1 MLSDGIATS
10 NLSAEE
16 RLHIIADFPYDWEY
30 WQLPDGSFEYI
41 SSSCERL
48 TGYKPEAFM
57 KNPGL
62 YFKIIHPD
70 DLESFKQH
78 RSAIEGDE
86 LLPLEFR
93 IIAADGAVKWIE
105 HTCCKLFDDNH
116 RFLGWRAS
124 NRDITARKNAEQ
136 SFNRTYI
143 KKKVIIELAR
153 IGTWE
158 YDVQSRNIVPDEQFK
173 NIYGLSPLLKSIE
186 FQKIL
191 LRIHPEDRQ
200 RVKRLFEESLRV
212 PDSIYEDVHRI
223 IWPDGSIRWISS
235 KSKVFHENTVDGSL
249 VKMLGTIV
257 DVTDF
262 KNAQEQAES
271 GRRNL
276 QAMMDIL
283 PVGVFIADASGR
295 LININPTAAAIWG
308 SPTRFSESIEQYEN
322 DYKGWWPN
330 GERIQSDQ
338 WALARAV
345 TQGRTT
351 LAEEIEIE
359 AADGTHRNIL
369 NYGLPIKDQHGTIT
383 GGIAINVDITNRKQV
398 EEALR
403 RAQAVAHVG
412 NWLMNVRKNELTWS
426 EETYRIFD
434 IPEGTPLTYE
444 SFLDLVYPDDRDKI
458 NKAWQTA
465 MLSKSDYNVQHR
477 IIARDRIKWVHEVSQ
492 LEYDQEGT
500 LIGAFGTAQDITE
513 LKETEQA
520 LQRSRAD
527 FLRAQKLAQVGN
539 WKWQNNKWEWSE
551 QTYRIFDIPVGT
563 PVSHE
568 TFISHV
574 HPEDREKIDAAW
586 NMAVARR
593 TMHDVEHRADVSGRV
608 KWIRERAEM
617 EFDDQGNVVYIFG
630 TTQDITELKEAEQQL
645 VQRTAEAEESQRLLD
660 AIMEHVP
667 VGITVVTLPDTTIR
681 LMSRFG
687 AERINGG
694 KREHFEKT
702 KDWVNWR
709 LTRPDGEP
717 VSMDQMPLYKAVYE
731 NQGVQSQEYLIDT
744 EKDQRLH
751 LLISAG
757 PILDSEHKTIGG
769 IAIWQD
775 ITELK
780 AAEKRLQQR
789 TAEAEEWAHLL
800 DLIMEHIPVGIMLA
814 DAPDVRIRLISRFGA
829 FLLNKGKRSDFEGF
843 LLGDQ
848 KQIWNLL
855 SPGMVPVGTD
865 LLPLRQAILKGQTSE
880 NQEYVLVRKGENIH
894 LFISAGPIRNKQ
906 DEIIGGI
913 LVWQDITEL
922 KRVEQSLQHS
932 RQNLLHLKEQL
943 ENKNKELESVLA
955 IVSHD
960 LRSPLVSIS
969 GFSQEIRLSCRNA
982 ENIVRQMQWPGDQA
996 LPLLKTLTQEIP
1008 ESIEFIQTSSNR
1020 MDTLVRSLVKVAR
1033 AGIAE
1038 IRPERLNMNEL
1049 VAEASASI
1057 GFEIKEAQT
1066 DLRIEDLPECFA
1078 DRAQASQIFSNLL
1091 DNAIK
1096 YLDPNRPGRIR
1107 VSGSVEQ
1114 TQSVY
1119 CVEDNGI
1126 GISPEYQDKIFE
1138 LFLRIDRNRTAG
1150 EGIGLAMVKRL
1161 VARNNGSIWVES
1173 VSGEGSKFYV
1183 SLPRSEPI

>member
-1 MLSDGIATS
+1 MTVKLENVDQLKTS
-10 NLSAEE
+10 NSRLRAQNK
-16 RLHIIADFPYDWEY
+16 RLHHKLEEMQ
-30 WQLPDGSFEYI
+30 QL
-41 SSSCERL
+41 L
-48 TGYKPEAFM
+48 
-57 KNPGL
+57 N
-62 YFKIIHPD
+62 
-70 DLESFKQH
+70 
-78 RSAIEGDE
+78 AIEEGAVDAFVVERDKEPQVFTLQGAERPFRTVVETMNEGAATIAQNGLILYCNQRFAEIVRRPLTDILGTNMLDFVRGEQARIFEQMTRDLRTHNARGE
-86 LLPLEFR
+86 LALT
-93 IIAADGAVKWIE
+93 AADGREVAVY
-105 HTCCKLFDDNH
+105 
-116 RFLGWRAS
+116 A
-124 NRDITARKNAEQ
+124 A
-136 SFNRTYI
+136 
-143 KKKVIIELAR
+143 
-153 IGTWE
+153 
-158 YDVQSRNIVPDEQFK
+158 
-173 NIYGLSPLLKSIE
+173 LSPLEDSEAPSMCLVITDISDLKRKNKELLEEALTAGRVIAFEWDPSTDKVTRSENASEMYGFDSSIGIGRQY
-186 FQKIL
+186 FAL
-191 LRIHPEDRQ
+191 IHPEDH
-200 RVKRLFEESLRV
+200 
-212 PDSIYEDVHRI
+212 D
-223 IWPDGSIRWISS
+223 
-235 KSKVFHENTVDGSL
+235 
-249 VKMLGTIV
+249 
-257 DVTDF
+257 
-262 KNAQEQAES
+262 
-271 GRRNL
+271 
-276 QAMMDIL
+276 
-283 PVGVFIADASGR
+283 R
-295 LININPTAAAIWG
+295 LINILNSLTPQN
-308 SPTRFSESIEQYEN
+308 SQYRHQYRLILPDGRLKWVE
-322 DYKGWWPN
+322 DIAQGDFDN
-330 GERIQSDQ
+330 GR
-338 WALARAV
+338 LVRV
-345 TQGRTT
+345 HG
-351 LAEEIEIE
+351 L
-359 AADGTHRNIL
+359 NI
-369 NYGLPIKDQHGTIT
+369 
-383 GGIAINVDITNRKQV
+383 DITERKYT
-398 EEALR
+398 EEDLR
-403 RAQAVAHVG
+403 RAQSVAHVG
-412 NWLMNVRKNELTWS
+412 SWLMNVKTNELKWS
-426 EETYRIFD
+426 EETHRIFEV
-434 IPEGTPLTYE
+434 PPGTALSYQ
-444 SFLDLVYPDDRDKI
+444 SFIEVVHPDDR
-458 NKAWQTA
+458 NAVNRAWQTA
-465 MLSKSDYNVQHR
+465 MLSRSDYNVQHR
-477 IIARDRIKWVHEVSQ
+477 IIVGGKVKWVHEVSE
-492 LEYDQEGT
+492 LEFDMDGS
-500 LIGAFGTAQDITE
+500 LLGAFGTC
-513 LKETEQA
+513 
-520 LQRSRAD
+520 
-527 FLRAQKLAQVGN
+527 
-539 WKWQNNKWEWSE
+539 
-551 QTYRIFDIPVGT
+551 
-563 PVSHE
+563 
-568 TFISHV
+568 
-574 HPEDREKIDAAW
+574 
-586 NMAVARR
+586 
-593 TMHDVEHRADVSGRV
+593 
-608 KWIRERAEM
+608 
-617 EFDDQGNVVYIFG
+617 
-630 TTQDITELKEAEQQL
+630 QDITELKEAEQQL

-709 LTRPDGEP
+709 LTLPDGEP
-717 VSMDQMPLYKAVYE
+717 VPMDQMPLYKAVYE

-744 EKDQRLH
+744 EKGQTLH

-757 PILDSEHKTIGG
+757 PIRDSEHNTIGG

-780 AAEKRLQQR
+780 AAERRLQQR

-922 KRVEQSLQHS
+922 KRAEQSLQHS

-1049 VAEASASI
+1049 VAEASDSI